1 MAADPA
7 ARFFDPMH
15 NEDWP
20 IRPQPEILR
29 DAAIEARG
37 QARGKNLCVGIR
49 TQLNGHLGLLIL
61 KRLLKPGRHG
71 HSKVSASA
79 QTLERNYACPGDG
92 RTTGNYNRRE
102 TPTVVLR

>member
-7 ARFFDPMH
+7 SGFFDPMH
-15 NEDWP
+15 DEGWP
-20 IRPQPEILR
+20 VQPQPEALR
-29 DAAIEARG
+29 DTAIKVRG
-37 QARGKNLCVGIR
+37 RDLWKNLCVE

-79 QTLERNYACPGDG
+79 QTL
-92 RTTGNYNRRE
+92 
-102 TPTVVLR
+102 